1 MKTSTMDT
9 VGTAAAKT
17 SIAAS
22 SSTAVLSFVTHDML
36 LGIIGLIFTLLTFL
50 MSMYYKNRADRRAEL
65 ESLQR
70 IRVRD
75 VRIALWE
82 KALKD
87 GSHPHLP
94 KIPKKP
100 IEELALVRR
109 GDWLLS
115 PESEIG
121 IHKDDA

>member
-1 MKTSTMDT
+1 MKTSAMNTAGT
-9 VGTAAAKT
+9 VAAKT

-22 SSTAVLSFVTHDML
+22 SSTAVLSFITHDML

-50 MSMYYKNRADRRAEL
+50 MSMYYKKRADRREEL
-65 ESLQR
+65 ETMQR
-70 IRVRD
+70 IRERD

-87 GSHPHLP
+87 GVNPHLP
-94 KIPKKP
+94 QMPQNP
-100 IEELALVRR
+100 IEELALAQR

-121 IHKDDA
+121 IHKEGA